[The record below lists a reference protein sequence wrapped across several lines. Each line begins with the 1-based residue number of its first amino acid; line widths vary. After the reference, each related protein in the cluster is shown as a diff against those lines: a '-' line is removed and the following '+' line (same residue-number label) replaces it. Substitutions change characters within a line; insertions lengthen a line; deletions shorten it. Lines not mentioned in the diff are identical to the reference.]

1 MPRVLQGEVLE
12 FSLFCNDQQTCLAV
26 YMQQP
31 NLLIPMCMHEPTAY
45 LIWERPLMTSNIRI
59 GRGVQ
64 DSPQNRTLSR
74 SSLETCLF

>member
-26 YMQQP
+26 FMQQP
-31 NLLIPMCMHEPTAY
+31 NLLIPMCMHEHTAY
-45 LIWERPLMTSNIRI
+45 LIWECPLMTSDIRV

-64 DSPQNRTLSR
+64 DSPKNRTL
-74 SSLETCLF
+74 